1 MCPSSSLCHPRA
13 CLFSFHGY
21 CFSSLPPPTCFV
33 SPFSIAHG
41 INNVC
46 RALLW
51 CKYLYQIRRQV
62 WKGFAN
68 LINYACQRELE
79 IRISDWRVS
88 SLSCYKRITDDV
100 NKQGKGLH
108 FPPVLLMPWKLTA
121 IILFFVNKGERMSV
135 YTMLSFMYGIV
146 EIQELLEPMHFF
158 LWFLNWWFW
167 MYVNYTLVK
176 LTSKHF

>member
-1 MCPSSSLCHPRA
+1 MCFQTDIGNIWDYPLGQNMSFIFSLSSTCVFIFLPRLL
-13 CLFSFHGY
+13 LF
-21 CFSSLPPPTCFV
+21 FSPTPHPTCLV

-51 CKYLYQIRRQV
+51 CKYLYEIRKQV
-62 WKGFAN
+62 WKVFAN
-68 LINYACQRELE
+68 YDKLRM
-79 IRISDWRVS
+79 S
-88 SLSCYKRITDDV
+88 KRTRNTYFRLKGKFTLMLQEDV

-121 IILFFVNKGERMSV
+121 IILFFVNKGERMCV

-146 EIQELLEPMHFF
+146 EIQELLQPNALF
-158 LWFLNWWFW
+158 L
-167 MYVNYTLVK
+167 MI
-176 LTSKHF
+176 